1 MNGSIIG
8 QPEKVGIE
16 KKGLEQA
23 IEHMERLRRE
33 GMHDGAQLFV
43 ARHGISVLDMALGEA
58 RPGIPLKT
66 DSVML
71 WFSATK
77 PLTSVA
83 IAQQMERGKLDLDDP
98 VKKYIPEFGNGKE
111 TCTVKHV
118 LMHMGG
124 FRMEL
129 FPFLRHDWQTV
140 IQKICEEPAEWEP
153 GTAAGYHPLSGWC
166 ILGEIVRRVDG
177 RPIEVYLKEELFQ
190 PLGMDGCSLGIT
202 PERAAQLGDRLSEIT
217 EKTAPNPPPNPWNDP
232 RGRARILPGGNGY
245 GPAHDLAQFYL
256 MLWNGGEWDGHRF
269 LRSETVRLFT
279 SVQRRDIVDRTFS
292 AQYGQEVKPLW
303 GYGFAKGPAEPMP
316 HSWGSLCTSAAYGHG
331 GARSSIGLVEPTRDL
346 VIVSITNGLPTA
358 AQNLLRFQTLCDFIF
373 RACR

>member
-16 KKGLEQA
+16 KRGLEQA

-129 FPFLRHDWQTV
+129 FPFLRYDWQTV

-217 EKTAPNPPPNPWNDP
+217 EKMAPNPPPNPWNDP
-232 RGRARILPGGNGY
+232 RGRARILPGGNG
-245 GPAHDLAQFYL
+245 G
-256 MLWNGGEWDGHRF
+256 
-269 LRSETVRLFT
+269 
-279 SVQRRDIVDRTFS
+279 
-292 AQYGQEVKPLW
+292 
-303 GYGFAKGPAEPMP
+303 AE
-316 HSWGSLCTSAAYGHG
+316 
-331 GARSSIGLVEPTRDL
+331 
-346 VIVSITNGLPTA
+346 
-358 AQNLLRFQTLCDFIF
+358 
-373 RACR
+373 